1 MEQWKDIWQQI
12 RASAFEPI
20 RHFIE
25 PQERVFVLY
34 LGSGLL
40 CALIVFALARRR
52 DPAGTPRRLFDYL
65 FPRRIYLHPSAIAD
79 YKFFLVDRILSFL
92 AVPYFVVLSVTIAGP
107 CFSLLE
113 AMFGTA
119 TAPILHPG
127 FATTLVITLGS
138 VLAIDLAL
146 WWIHYLHHRIP
157 VLWEFHK
164 VHHSAEVMTPLTAY
178 RMHPVEVILNLNLT
192 GIVAGVTFAI
202 FQYLTANSV
211 TMFLVAGVDIISFLF
226 YVIGFNL
233 RHSHI
238 PMAYPRVLSFLFV
251 SPWMH
256 QVHHSLEK
264 RHLDRNMGFIFA
276 FWDWLFGT
284 LYIPKPGETFAIG
297 LDSGEAPK
305 FHKLHALY
313 LLPFRNIVAR
323 LSDGAAAK
331 SSSKAP

>member
-1 MEQWKDIWQQI
+1 MEQWNDLWQQL

-20 RHFIE
+20 RHFIDPE
-25 PQERVFVLY
+25 ERVFVLY

-52 DPAGTPRRLFDYL
+52 DPAGTPRRLIAYL
-65 FPRRIYLHPSAIAD
+65 LPRRIYLHPSAIAD

-92 AVPYFVVLSVTIAGP
+92 AVPYFVVLSVTVAGP
-107 CFSLLE
+107 FFRLLE
-113 AMFGTA
+113 TMFGPA
-119 TAPILHPG
+119 TTSVLHPG
-127 FATTLVITLGS
+127 FATTLIITLGS

-178 RMHPVEVILNLNLT
+178 RMHPVEVVLNLNLT
-192 GIVAGVTFAI
+192 GAVNGVTFAI

-211 TMFLVAGVDIISFLF
+211 SMFLVAGVDIVSFLF
-226 YVIGFNL
+226 YVVGFNL

-238 PMAYPRVLSFLFV
+238 PMAYPRALSHLFV

-264 RHLDRNMGFIFA
+264 RHLDKNMGFIFA

-284 LYIPKPGETFAIG
+284 LYIPARGETFTIG

-305 FHKLHALY
+305 FHKLLALY
-313 LLPFRNIVAR
+313 LLPFRNIVSR

-331 SSSKAP
+331 SSRKAP